1 MVTNRNTLGHKHILT
16 KIAVLAYFAMG
27 HKMRKVPNFSTIANL
42 AIGIYNGGGV
52 DERVHGVN
60 GAKGVNGEF
69 GIMSKGVRE

>member
-1 MVTNRNTLGHKHILT
+1 MPDFG
-16 KIAVLAYFAMG
+16 AV
-27 HKMRKVPNFSTIANL
+27 ANL
-42 AIGIYNGGGV
+42 AIGIYDGGGV